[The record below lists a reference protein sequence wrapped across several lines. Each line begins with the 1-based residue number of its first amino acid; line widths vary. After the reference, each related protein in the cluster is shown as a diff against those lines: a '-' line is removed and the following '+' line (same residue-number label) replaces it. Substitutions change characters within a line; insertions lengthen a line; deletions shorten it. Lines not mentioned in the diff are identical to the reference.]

1 MDPPP
6 TRREALPTPKQKDDN
21 SSIWSI
27 MWSILKESLGKDL
40 THITLPFFFNEPLSV
55 LQKTM
60 EDLEY
65 ADLLNKVH
73 RSWLHCCMRSC
84 VCHRAC
90 PAELMSLQALDTCV
104 SLSLIVGLL
113 PLSATRY
120 VSIVAWSL
128 FCMTCMQVSGQ
139 KVVYWVLSICEQ
151 AELILCSCYCRLQP
165 SPHKV

>member
-73 RSWLHCCMRSC
+73 CCWLHRF
-84 VCHRAC
+84 AC
-90 PAELMSLQALDTCV
+90 A
-104 SLSLIVGLL
+104 
-113 PLSATRY
+113 
-120 VSIVAWSL
+120 
-128 FCMTCMQVSGQ
+128 
-139 KVVYWVLSICEQ
+139 VVYITEHVLQ
-151 AELILCSCYCRLQP
+151 N
-165 SPHKV
+165 

>member
-1 MDPPP
+1 MSMLLLSVRQQCYMTWLYVSARPAHRKLFSTERTGLKACRACCWAAVPKAQVSAVGIHQHRHFLCREMDPPP

-73 RSWLHCCMRSC
+73 HSLHCCMRNC
-84 VCHRAC
+84 ACHTAC
-90 PAELMSLQALDTCV
+90 RAELM
-104 SLSLIVGLL
+104 
-113 PLSATRY
+113 PL
-120 VSIVAWSL
+120 
-128 FCMTCMQVSGQ
+128 
-139 KVVYWVLSICEQ
+139 
-151 AELILCSCYCRLQP
+151 
-165 SPHKV
+165 

>member
-1 MDPPP
+1 MFKPDFVFTHKAVFHRNNRAEGVQGMLLDCTATQARISAVGTLHHRHSLCREMDPPP

-73 RSWLHCCMRSC
+73 RS
-84 VCHRAC
+84 
-90 PAELMSLQALDTCV
+90 
-104 SLSLIVGLL
+104 
-113 PLSATRY
+113 
-120 VSIVAWSL
+120 
-128 FCMTCMQVSGQ
+128 
-139 KVVYWVLSICEQ
+139 
-151 AELILCSCYCRLQP
+151 
-165 SPHKV
+165 

>member
-1 MDPPP
+1 MLLGCMHRVTQAQTSAVGTLTHKHLPCREMDPPP
-6 TRREALPTPKQKDDN
+6 TRREALPTPKQKDDH

-73 RSWLHCCMRSC
+73 RTWLHCRMRSGA
-84 VCHRAC
+84 CHAAC
-90 PAELMSLQALDTCV
+90 RQN
-104 SLSLIVGLL
+104 
-113 PLSATRY
+113 
-120 VSIVAWSL
+120 
-128 FCMTCMQVSGQ
+128 
-139 KVVYWVLSICEQ
+139 
-151 AELILCSCYCRLQP
+151 
-165 SPHKV
+165 